1 MRLTDGR
8 AIDFTPKMTRNTLG
22 GGANIDDDHI
32 LTTST
37 WSSYKINSMI
47 VNNGEKANTTTL
59 ANAYTSGTSYSVGD
73 YCSHDGNVYRC
84 KSTISSA
91 PATFDPSKWD
101 IVVLMESF
109 ATAAQIQQIIS
120 GYSPA

>member
-37 WSSYKINSMI
+37 WSSHKINSELS
-47 VNNGEKANTTTL
+47 NNGVKANTTTL
-59 ANAYTSGTSYSVGD
+59 AAAYTSGTHYYIGD
-73 YCSHDGNVYRC
+73 LCSHDGNVYKC
-84 KSTISSA
+84 TTEISSA
-91 PATFDPSKWD
+91 PATWDSSKWALF
-101 IVVLMESF
+101 VVLEAF
-109 ATAAQIQQIIS
+109 ATAAQVQQIIS
-120 GYSPA
+120 GYSPT

>member
-37 WSSYKINSMI
+37 WSSQKIA
-47 VNNGEKANTTTL
+47 GELDKKANTTTL
-59 ANAYTSGTSYSVGD
+59 AEAYTPGTHYYVGD
-73 YCSHDGNVYRC
+73 TCSYLGDVYIC
-84 KSTISSA
+84 TAEIAQA
-91 PATFDPSKWD
+91 PATFDTTKWTQY
-101 IVVLMESF
+101 VVLEEF
-109 ATAAQIQQIIS
+109 ATSAQVQAIIS
-120 GYSPA
+120 GYTPT

>member
-73 YCSHDGNVYRC
+73 YCSNDGNVYRC

-91 PATFDPSKWD
+91 PATFDPTKWD

-120 GYSPA
+120 GYSPT